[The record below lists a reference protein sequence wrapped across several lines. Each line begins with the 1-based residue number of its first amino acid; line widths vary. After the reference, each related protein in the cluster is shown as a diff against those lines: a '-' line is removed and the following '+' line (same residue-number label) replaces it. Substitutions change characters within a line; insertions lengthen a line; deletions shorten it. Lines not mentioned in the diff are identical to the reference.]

1 MLQHT
6 YKKQIPT
13 DKKLTTSSS
22 AGTRAGHRRFKVA
35 LGIFLQGV
43 TIFLG
48 IAFISH
54 FINSK
59 PYQGTI
65 ETVHQLDIKEAGAV
79 IHNWMG
85 LLGGIAAYY
94 FVFQWLGITAFL
106 LLIPLYAL
114 GYKLTYHKLGA
125 RINLSKVTLFAFF
138 GILWLNLALSYAN
151 LGKPTSKLFDAGL
164 GGLGLKA
171 GVVFDKWLG
180 WGTLVL
186 LVTSLLIFLV
196 YCDSLLPSSRL
207 ASLLQMYL
215 AKPDRQPSRVIAQP
229 EVTDQE
235 DNASPLASE
244 AFGKSN
250 APALAPT
257 PTVPDKPTKPF
268 QTNPNANHSPFIA
281 EQPVGQETLTMLA
294 EDYDPKLELSSYQYP
309 TLALLG
315 EHAQD
320 VPQVTPEEVAQHKER
335 IVQTLS
341 DFKIDIA
348 SIKATIGPTVT
359 LYEIVP
365 TAGIKI
371 AKIKSLEDDVALSLA
386 ALGIR
391 IIAPIPG
398 KGTIGIEVPNKHR
411 SIVPLRDML
420 ASDKFIESLMD
431 LPITLGKTIDNEVVV
446 TDLAR
451 MPHLLIAGATG
462 QGKSVG
468 LNVLLASL
476 VYKQHPSQ
484 LKLVLVDPKKVELSL
499 YAKLERHFLAKLP
512 GSAEPIV
519 TEASKVVAT
528 LHSLCLE
535 MEVRYELLKE
545 AGARNI
551 KEYNEKF
558 IQRKLS
564 PARGHRF
571 FPYIVLV
578 VDEFADM
585 MVTAGKEV
593 ETPIARL
600 AQLARAIGIHL
611 VLATQ
616 RPSVNVITGVIKA
629 NFPVRISFKVTS
641 AVDSRTILDT
651 GGAEQLVGQGDML
664 LSMDSS
670 LTRLQCPFI
679 ATAAVE
685 RICGYIGTQQG
696 YQSAYLL
703 PDYEEGDKD
712 PASLEPGSKD
722 SAFEEAARLVVI
734 HQQGSTSLIQR
745 KLKLGYNRASRLMDQ
760 LEAAGI
766 VGTFEGSKARE
777 VLLPDEDSLEFL
789 LKDLAQVP
797 AATSASSILS

>member
-1 MLQHT
+1 MLQHI
-6 YKKQIPT
+6 YKKQLSA
-13 DKKLTTSSS
+13 DKKPTRPSS
-22 AGTRAGHRRFKVA
+22 AGSRSGDRRFRVA

-65 ETVHQLDIKEAGAV
+65 EAIHQLGIEEAGAA

-85 LLGGIAAYY
+85 LVGGMAAYY

-114 GYKLTYHKLGA
+114 GHKLTYSKLGA
-125 RINLSKVTLFAFF
+125 RINLFKVTVFAFF
-138 GILWLNLALSYAN
+138 GILWCNLALGYAN
-151 LGKPTSKLFDAGL
+151 LYKPEAKLFDAVL
-164 GGLGLKA
+164 GGLGLQA
-171 GVVFDKWLG
+171 GVVFDRWLG

-186 LVTSLLIFLV
+186 LITSLLIFLV
-196 YCDSLLPSSRL
+196 YCGIGFPSSRL
-207 ASLLQMYL
+207 ANLLRRYL
-215 AKPDRQPSRVIAQP
+215 GQTDGQLGAVIAQP
-229 EVTDQE
+229 AVPDQE
-235 DNASPLASE
+235 GNASHLASE
-244 AFGKSN
+244 AVGQSN
-250 APALAPT
+250 ALALTPT
-257 PTVPDKPTKPF
+257 PTVPDKA
-268 QTNPNANHSPFIA
+268 TNPSQTEPNADHPPFMA
-281 EQPVGQETLTMLA
+281 GYSTHQEAFTMLA

-309 TLALLG
+309 TLDLLG

-320 VPQVTPEEVAQHKER
+320 LPQVTPEEVGQNKER
-335 IVQTLS
+335 IVQTLG

-359 LYEIVP
+359 LYELVP

-371 AKIKSLEDDVALSLA
+371 AKIKSLEDDIALSLA

-411 SIVPLRDML
+411 AIVPLRDML

-431 LPITLGKTIDNEVVV
+431 LPIILGKTIDNEVVV
-446 TDLAR
+446 ADLTR
-451 MPHLLIAGATG
+451 MPHLLVAGATG

-484 LKLVLVDPKKVELSL
+484 LKLVLVDPKKVEFSL
-499 YAKLERHFLAKLP
+499 YAKIERHFLAKLP
-512 GSAEPIV
+512 HSAEPIV
-519 TEASKVVAT
+519 TESNTVVAT

-535 MEVRYELLKE
+535 MEVRYELFKE

-664 LSMDSS
+664 FSMDSS

-712 PASLEPGSKD
+712 PAALEPGSKD
-722 SAFEEAARLVVI
+722 PAFEEAARLVVI

-777 VLLPDEDSLEFL
+777 VLLSDEDSLELL
-789 LKDLAQVP
+789 LKDLA
-797 AATSASSILS
+797 